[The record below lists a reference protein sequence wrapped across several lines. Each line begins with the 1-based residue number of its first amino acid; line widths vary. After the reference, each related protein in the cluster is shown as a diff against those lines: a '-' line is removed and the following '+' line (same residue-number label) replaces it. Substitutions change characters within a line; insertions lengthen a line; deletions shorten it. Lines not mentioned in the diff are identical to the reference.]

1 MNIQES
7 KSNSVSYTKEHED
20 RAKAWLGDLFS
31 QYLEQ
36 INKDIRDQELF
47 LNHCEDIQ
55 NIDIIANT
63 KRRLRGSEKEKQEV
77 CFVIDFLTQKGAL

>member
-31 QYLEQ
+31 QFLEQ
-36 INKDIRDQELF
+36 VNSDIRTNEIL
-47 LNHCEDIQ
+47 LNHCEELQDI
-55 NIDIIANT
+55 DTIANT
-63 KRRLRGSEKEKQEV
+63 KRRLRHSEKEKQEV
-77 CFVIDFLTQKGAL
+77 CFVIDFLKQKGAI